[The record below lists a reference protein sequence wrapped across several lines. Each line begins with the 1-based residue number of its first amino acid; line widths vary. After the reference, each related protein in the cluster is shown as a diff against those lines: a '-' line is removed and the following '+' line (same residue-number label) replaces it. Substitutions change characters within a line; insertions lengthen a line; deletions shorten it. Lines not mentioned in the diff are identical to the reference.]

1 MRNLTR
7 SLAVVSLMAPAS
19 AYPLGVGDIKLH
31 SALNQKL
38 NAEIPLIVSKD
49 ENPANIRVSLAP
61 PEKFDEAGVPWS
73 YFLSKIKFSTQ
84 VRKNGTVVVKVTSNE
99 ALKEPFLD
107 FLLEVTWDKGNLYR
121 EFTVLIDPPSVYE
134 QPVIPVAE
142 VVTHKP
148 VVKSVK
154 SLPPQP
160 PKRADEEVIVNEMA
174 ADSYGPTGRNDTLWD
189 IAKRVRPSRDISI
202 EQMIIALYKANPNAF
217 YKDNVNA
224 LMAGKKLKVPDSE
237 TILKISKRQAARIF
251 KQQYKEWRSGKATQ
265 LASQQKQA
273 TSTQTSAPQLEL
285 VAPVEAPVNNDVLVT
300 AGQSG
305 TEVKQPEK
313 SNTAASSDTSDSE
326 AKSVHEQELVARL
339 EKLEQQLQIMQQ
351 VLAVKDQQLAA
362 LQNQKKLNQA
372 QTPTIAAPTADNKKD
387 SVNKAAEAAAGKQT
401 VVSPPVKPVAKPKPK
416 VKQPPVQAKPAP
428 EPETS
433 IFADTYYLI
442 VGGAGIGLLGLLG
455 WLWWRKKKVE
465 EETDADSMF
474 AASSQI
480 VMPDSEAEN
489 ASFVVEEDKHY
500 DVGTVGESSFLSE
513 FTPSDFDAF
522 DADQNEVDPISEA
535 DVYLAYGRYQQA
547 EELMRQAIADQ
558 PDRNECKLK
567 LLEILYASE
576 NKEAF
581 DEYVKELEDSGMR
594 ENTAFWEKVQEIAQE
609 FSPEENSGTVTDT
622 ISAAVATTEAV
633 AETQSSEVDEKAGN
647 IDNGLDFDL
656 GDLDLDDSSLEEQE
670 EQILDLDSLDG
681 VDFDLDSFAEDKAET
696 ASTEAET
703 ETDGQESI
711 DFDISQNDEAGKP
724 VENQAEIPVS
734 SEEELETFD
743 FSGVAEEKPQED
755 AKESSESEEF
765 DFDFNFDESTFAVDD
780 ESPAEEGTVSDLTD
794 MDEFETKI
802 DLARAYIDM
811 GDMDAAK
818 LIAEEV
824 LEKGSEQQKETA
836 QAILD
841 ELK

>member
-49 ENPANIRVSLAP
+49 ENPANIRVSLAT

-84 VRKNGTVVVKVTSNE
+84 VRKNGAVVVKVTSNE

-160 PKRADEEVIVNEMA
+160 PKQADEEVIVNEMA

-189 IAKRVRPSRDISI
+189 IAKKVRPSRDISI

-224 LMAGKKLKVPDSE
+224 LMAGKKLTVPDSE
-237 TILKISKRQAARIF
+237 TILKISKRQAAKIF
-251 KQQYKEWRSGKATQ
+251 KQQYKEWRSGKSTQ

-273 TSTQTSAPQLEL
+273 TSTQASAPQLEL

-305 TEVKQPEK
+305 AEVKASEK
-313 SNTAASSDTSDSE
+313 SNTAASSGTGDSE
-326 AKSVHEQELVARL
+326 AKSVHEQELIARL

-351 VLAVKDQQLAA
+351 MLAVKDQQLAA
-362 LQNQKKLNQA
+362 LQHQNKLNQP
-372 QTPTIAAPTADNKKD
+372 QTSAITEPATDNKKD
-387 SVNKAAEAAAGKQT
+387 TVKKAAEAVAGKQT
-401 VVSPPVKPVAKPKPK
+401 VVSPPVKPAVKPKPK
-416 VKQPPVQAKPAP
+416 VKQPPVQAKPTP
-428 EPETS
+428 EPEAS

-547 EELMRQAIADQ
+547 EELMRQAIAEQ

-609 FSPEENSGTVTDT
+609 FSSEENSGTTTDT

-633 AETQSSEVDEKAGN
+633 TQTQSSEVEEKDGN

-656 GDLDLDDSSLEEQE
+656 GDLDLDDGSLEEQE

-681 VDFDLDSFAEDKAET
+681 VDFDLESFAEGKTET
-696 ASTEAET
+696 ASSEAET
-703 ETDGQESI
+703 ETNELESI
-711 DFDISQNDEAGKP
+711 DFDITQNEETGKQ
-724 VENQAEIPVS
+724 VENQAEMPVT

-743 FSGVAEEKPQED
+743 FSGIAEEKPQEE
-755 AKESSESEEF
+755 AKENSESEEF
-765 DFDFNFDESTFAVDD
+765 DFDFNFDESTFAVDE
-780 ESPAEEGTVSDLTD
+780 ESPAEEGSVSDLTD
-794 MDEFETKI
+794 MDEYETKI

-818 LIAEEV
+818 VIAEEV
-824 LEKGSEQQKETA
+824 LEKGNEQQKKTA